1 VPIVY
6 KLLVASEVQGDLEA
20 LWSTDAE
27 SAGVLEA
34 TLQQIKSNQVML
46 DSLTI
51 KDFGAHG
58 TAIIHVDK
66 WVDQQRRGRNLWRLK
81 HWELES
87 KGRHYRVIYAL
98 DSRFSRY
105 YVLGIF
111 SRDFNY
117 DVNDAR
123 TRRLIASYDELGIPS
138 WQ

>member
-1 VPIVY
+1 MPIVY
-6 KLLVASEVQGDLEA
+6 KLLVASGAQSDLEA
-20 LWSTDAE
+20 LWSSDPE
-27 SAGVLEA
+27 SARVLEA
-34 TLQQIKSNQVML
+34 TLQQIKSNQL
-46 DSLTI
+46 LLESLTI

-58 TAIIHVDK
+58 TENIHVDT
-66 WVDQQRRGRNLWRLK
+66 WLDQQRRGRNLWRFK

-87 KGRHYRVIYAL
+87 KGRRYRVVYAL
-98 DSRFSRY
+98 DSRLSRY

-123 TRRLIASYDELGIPS
+123 TLRVIASYDELGIPS